1 MTGGLQGSIESFAR
15 SRKPYGR
22 AVHKHL
28 VKNCFLLFFIVFKW
42 FKLVFKVGF
51 FEAGHP
57 LFVRVLYLRVTATS
71 SAHRTV
77 KNRISPERSLFMESV
92 KI

>member
-1 MTGGLQGSIESFAR
+1 MSLVRRQNLVHDKIWSTYKIRLACAAGPWRARFQRCPDTGD
-15 SRKPYGR
+15 
-22 AVHKHL
+22 
-28 VKNCFLLFFIVFKW
+28 C
-42 FKLVFKVGF
+42 KVGF